1 MKIVIAPDSW
11 KESLT
16 ALEVASAIEQ
26 GFREIYPDAEY
37 VRLPVADGGEGTV
50 EAMVAAT
57 GGHQVPLTVTGPLG
71 EPVEAFYGLSGDRQ
85 CAFIEMAAASGLESV
100 PPAQRNPLLTT
111 SWGTGEL
118 IRHALD
124 AGVRQIIIGIG
135 GSATNDGGA
144 GMAQALGAKLLTADG
159 QQIAPG
165 GGALETLARI
175 DLSELDPRLADCRIE
190 VACDVTNPLTG
201 PQGASAV
208 FGPQKGAT
216 AQMID
221 RLDSGLRHYARIIAR
236 DLDIDVLS
244 LEGGGAAGGM
254 GAALYAFCGAQLRPG
269 IEIVTDALQ
278 LAERV
283 ADADLVITGEG
294 RIDSQTIHGKVPVGV
309 ARVAKRFN
317 VPVIGI
323 AGSLTA
329 DVGVVHQHGLDA
341 VFSVLYTIC
350 TLDEALAN
358 AAANLRMT
366 ARNVAAVLQMGDR
379 RQPGWRSGICS
390 PDKVRSTAI
399 REPSPVALTL
409 TGATNRIPDRRA

>member
-1 MKIVIAPDSW
+1 MKIVIAPDSY
-11 KESLT
+11 KESLS
-16 ALEVASAIEQ
+16 ALDVATAIET
-26 GFREIYPDAEY
+26 GFREIYPHAEY
-37 VRLPVADGGEGTV
+37 VKVPVADGGEGTV

-57 GGHQVPLTVTGPLG
+57 QGHIVQVSVTGPLG
-71 EPVEAFYGLSGDRQ
+71 EPVNAFYGLSGDMR
-85 CAFIEMAAASGLESV
+85 CAYIEMAAASGLESV
-100 PPAQRNPLLTT
+100 PPTRRNPLLTT

-124 AGVRQIIIGIG
+124 AGVSQIIIGIG

-144 GMAQALGAKLLTADG
+144 GMAQALGAKLLSAG
-159 QQIAPG
+159 QQQIARG

-175 DLSELDPRLADCRIE
+175 DLSELDPRLADCRID

-216 AQMID
+216 AAMIE
-221 RLDSGLRHYARIIAR
+221 RLDRGLQHFAQIIDR

-254 GAALYAFCGAQLRPG
+254 GAALYAFCGANLRPG
-269 IEIVTDALQ
+269 IEIVTDALG
-278 LAERV
+278 LADLV

-309 ARVAKRFN
+309 AKVAKRLN

-341 VFSVLYTIC
+341 VFSVLYSVC
-350 TLDEALAN
+350 TLEEALAN
-358 AAANLRMT
+358 AAANVRMT
-366 ARNVAAVLQMGDR
+366 ARNVAAVLQMGGKR
-379 RQPGWRSGICS
+379 
-390 PDKVRSTAI
+390 
-399 REPSPVALTL
+399 
-409 TGATNRIPDRRA
+409 

>member
-1 MKIVIAPDSW
+1 MKIVIAPDSY
-11 KESLT
+11 KESLS
-16 ALEVASAIEQ
+16 ALDVATAIET
-26 GFREIYPDAEY
+26 GFREIYPHAEY
-37 VRLPVADGGEGTV
+37 VKVPVADGGEGTV

-57 GGHQVPLTVTGPLG
+57 QGHIVQVSVTGPLG
-71 EPVEAFYGLSGDRQ
+71 EPVEAFYGLSGDMR
-85 CAFIEMAAASGLESV
+85 CAYIEMAAASGLESV
-100 PPAQRNPLLTT
+100 PPTRRNPLLTT

-124 AGVRQIIIGIG
+124 AGVSQIIIGIG

-144 GMAQALGAKLLTADG
+144 GMAQALGAKLLTAG
-159 QQIAPG
+159 QQQIAPG

-175 DLSELDPRLADCRIE
+175 DLSELDPRLADCRID

-216 AQMID
+216 AAMIE
-221 RLDSGLRHYARIIAR
+221 RLDHGLQHFAQTIAR

-254 GAALYAFCGAQLRPG
+254 GAALYAFCGANLRPG
-269 IEIVTDALQ
+269 IEIVTDALG
-278 LAERV
+278 LAELV

-309 ARVAKRFN
+309 AKVAKRFN

-341 VFSVLYTIC
+341 VFSVLYTVC
-350 TLDEALAN
+350 TLEEALAN
-358 AAANLRMT
+358 AAANVRMT
-366 ARNVAAVLQMGDR
+366 ARNVAAVLEMGGKR
-379 RQPGWRSGICS
+379 
-390 PDKVRSTAI
+390 
-399 REPSPVALTL
+399 
-409 TGATNRIPDRRA
+409 

>member
-1 MKIVIAPDSW
+1 MKIVIAPDSY
-11 KESLT
+11 KESLS
-16 ALEVASAIEQ
+16 ALDVATAIET
-26 GFREIYPDAEY
+26 GFREIYPHAEY
-37 VRLPVADGGEGTV
+37 VKVPVADGGEGTV

-57 GGHQVPLTVTGPLG
+57 QGHIVQVSVTGPLG
-71 EPVEAFYGLSGDRQ
+71 EPVNAFYGLSGDMR
-85 CAFIEMAAASGLESV
+85 CAYIEMAAASGLESV
-100 PPAQRNPLLTT
+100 PPTRRNPLLTT

-124 AGVRQIIIGIG
+124 AGVSQIIIGIG

-144 GMAQALGAKLLTADG
+144 GMAQALGAKLLSAG
-159 QQIAPG
+159 QQQIAPG

-175 DLSELDPRLADCRIE
+175 DLSELDPRLADCRID

-216 AQMID
+216 AAMIE
-221 RLDSGLRHYARIIAR
+221 RLDRGLQHFAQIIDR

-254 GAALYAFCGAQLRPG
+254 GAALYAFCGANLRPG
-269 IEIVTDALQ
+269 IEIVTDALG
-278 LAERV
+278 LAELV

-309 ARVAKRFN
+309 AKVAKRFN

-341 VFSVLYTIC
+341 VFSVLYSVC

-358 AAANLRMT
+358 AAANVRMT
-366 ARNVAAVLQMGDR
+366 ARNVAAVLDMGGKR
-379 RQPGWRSGICS
+379 
-390 PDKVRSTAI
+390 
-399 REPSPVALTL
+399 
-409 TGATNRIPDRRA
+409 

>member
-1 MKIVIAPDSW
+1 MKIVIAPDSY
-11 KESLT
+11 KESLS
-16 ALEVASAIEQ
+16 ALDVATAIET
-26 GFREIYPDAEY
+26 GFREIYPHAEY
-37 VRLPVADGGEGTV
+37 VKVPVADGGEGTV

-57 GGHQVPLTVTGPLG
+57 QGHIVQVSVTGPLG
-71 EPVEAFYGLSGDRQ
+71 EPVNAFYGLSGDMR
-85 CAFIEMAAASGLESV
+85 CAYIEMAAASGLESV
-100 PPAQRNPLLTT
+100 PPTRRNPLLTT

-124 AGVRQIIIGIG
+124 AGVSQIIIGIG

-144 GMAQALGAKLLTADG
+144 GMAQALGAKLLNAG
-159 QQIAPG
+159 QQQIAPG

-175 DLSELDPRLADCRIE
+175 DLSELDPRLADCRID

-216 AQMID
+216 AAMIE
-221 RLDSGLRHYARIIAR
+221 RLDRGLQYFAQIIDR

-254 GAALYAFCGAQLRPG
+254 GAALYAFCGANLRPG
-269 IEIVTDALQ
+269 IEIVTDALG
-278 LAERV
+278 LADLV

-309 ARVAKRFN
+309 AKVAKRYN

-341 VFSVLYTIC
+341 VFSVLYSVC

-358 AAANLRMT
+358 AAANVRMT
-366 ARNVAAVLQMGDR
+366 ARNVAAVLQMG
-379 RQPGWRSGICS
+379 G
-390 PDKVRSTAI
+390 K
-399 REPSPVALTL
+399 L
-409 TGATNRIPDRRA
+409 